1 MFNYFQKWAVLEN
14 YRPSGSPSS
23 EQWREILEED
33 ESQNYWHNVVVHSAE
48 SLEVLEVAAN
58 EELGHDDQ
66 KHCLVIQRN

>member
-1 MFNYFQKWAVLEN
+1 M
-14 YRPSGSPSS
+14 
-23 EQWREILEED
+23 EED

-66 KHCLVIQRN
+66 KHQVMLRVMALKSTTMFKFGMSSLINTFKLHLSYVT